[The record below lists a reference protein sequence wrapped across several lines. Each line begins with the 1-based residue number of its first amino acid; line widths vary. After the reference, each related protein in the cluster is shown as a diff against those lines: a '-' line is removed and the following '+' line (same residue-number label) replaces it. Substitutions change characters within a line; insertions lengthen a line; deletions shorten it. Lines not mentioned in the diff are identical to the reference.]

1 MPKIN
6 MITKDLSRKQIIIS
20 ISNENKLRFMESS
33 SDYIANINKVLKNV
47 KFKVIANFI
56 WVDQTSIIIIT
67 NKVASQL
74 NLQKIKKYVKNV
86 GNINTDKVEVS
97 RLP

>member
-6 MITKDLSRKQIIIS
+6 MITKGSSRKQIIIS

-33 SDYIANINKVLKNV
+33 SDYIANISKVLKNV
-47 KFKVIANFI
+47 KFKVMANFI

-74 NLQKIKKYVKNV
+74 NLQMIKKYVKNV

>member
-1 MPKIN
+1 
-6 MITKDLSRKQIIIS
+6 MITKGLSRKQIIIS

-56 WVDQTSIIIIT
+56 
-67 NKVASQL
+67 
-74 NLQKIKKYVKNV
+74 
-86 GNINTDKVEVS
+86 
-97 RLP
+97 